1 MIQTKED
8 FTTIP
13 LLFAPL
19 ARVIL
24 SFLTGMQ
31 RPADHIL
38 NVQLCLQSPAE
49 TVVLDRG
56 IQTSGI
62 ILCYMNGVALFCGQK
77 GILFHDIDGKLYF

>member
-19 ARVIL
+19 EKGNLV
-24 SFLTGMQ
+24 FLNWDAKAS
-31 RPADHIL
+31 RSDLVRLRLH
-38 NVQLCLQSPAE
+38 SPAE
-49 TVVLDRG
+49 TVVLERG

-62 ILCYMNGVALFCGQK
+62 SLCYMNGVALFCGQK

>member
-1 MIQTKED
+1 MIKKKED

-19 ARVIL
+19 V
-24 SFLTGMQ
+24 FLNWDAKTC
-31 RPADHIL
+31 RSDLVRLRLH
-38 NVQLCLQSPAE
+38 SPAE
-49 TVVLDRG
+49 TVVLERG

-62 ILCYMNGVALFCGQK
+62 SLCYMNGVALLCGQK